1 MVENHDRPARRL
13 MHLCMMIYTKPH
25 LFDSKKKALLQCPKR
40 QFLGETSPSNVF
52 GEQAPRALALVLC
65 WAFQRCRTPAG
76 TQGAMDEVLSYPG
89 SNSFRQRLGV
99 GAWNRPMV
107 SGGNQK

>member
-65 WAFQRCRTPAG
+65 WA
-76 TQGAMDEVLSYPG
+76 YPG